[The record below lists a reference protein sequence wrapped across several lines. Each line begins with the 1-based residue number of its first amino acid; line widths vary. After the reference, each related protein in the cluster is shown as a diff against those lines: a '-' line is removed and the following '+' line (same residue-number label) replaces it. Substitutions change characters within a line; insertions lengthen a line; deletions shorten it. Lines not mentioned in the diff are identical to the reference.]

1 MELEGKI
8 WKDGKFWLVEIPIL
22 DAMTQ
27 GKSKKDALRM
37 IEDAV
42 IGLIESY
49 FEDKSGKKLGVKAFL
64 REDDT
69 IGLTAND
76 TKILLSL
83 SLIKQ
88 REKSS
93 STVREVS
100 KRLGSKSP
108 NAYAQYEKG
117 RLSVTLE
124 KYEELLMAVNPFKHR
139 HIRVGIV

>member
-1 MELEGKI
+1 MEFEGRM
-8 WKDGKFWLVEIPIL
+8 WKDGRYWLVEVPIL

-42 IGLIESY
+42 MGLVECY
-49 FEDKSGKKLGVKAFL
+49 FEGAIGSKLGIKAFL
-64 REDDT
+64 RADNF
-69 IGLTAND
+69 IGLTAKD
-76 TKILLSL
+76 SKILLAL

-88 REKSS
+88 REKSHA
-93 STVREVS
+93 TVREIS

-117 RLSVTLE
+117 RLSVTFE
-124 KYEELLMAVNPFKHR
+124 KFEELIMAVTRHR
-139 HIRVGIV
+139 QIRVGII

>member
-1 MELEGKI
+1 MELEGKV
-8 WKDGKFWLVEIPIL
+8 WKDGKFWLVEVPIL

-42 IGLIESY
+42 TGLIECY
-49 FEDKSGKKLGVKAFL
+49 FENKAGKKLGVKAFL
-64 REDDT
+64 REDNV
-69 IGLTAND
+69 IGITAKD
-76 TKILLSL
+76 TKVLLSL

-88 REKSS
+88 REKSN
-93 STVREVS
+93 STVRDVS

-108 NAYAQYEKG
+108 NAYAQYERG

-124 KYEELLMAVNPFKHR
+124 KYEELLMAVSPFQHR